1 MKKYIIF
8 NKNIQIKVNNRE
20 NEFSWKINIFLNEW
34 MFLNVCEC
42 VCVEE
47 QYLLLQEKMGGKERN
62 NTMILLSCF
71 FLVNI

>member
-1 MKKYIIF
+1 MKKINF
-8 NKNIQIKVNNRE
+8 NKNIQIKVNNSE

-47 QYLLLQEKMGGKERN
+47 QYLLLQEKNGRKRKK
-62 NTMILLSCF
+62 
-71 FLVNI
+71 